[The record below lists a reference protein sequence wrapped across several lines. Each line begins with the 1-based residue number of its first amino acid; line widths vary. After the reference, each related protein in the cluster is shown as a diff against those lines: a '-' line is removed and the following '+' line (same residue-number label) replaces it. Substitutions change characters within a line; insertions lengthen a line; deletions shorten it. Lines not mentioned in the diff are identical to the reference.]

1 MKKILILLIISLVF
15 ITGCGKETKDDLSKN
30 DTKVTENNTVNNTNN
45 TNNKNENKT
54 EEKNESKPE
63 NTEKKEPSLGENMY
77 IKVSDGKIHKYTYTY
92 KEEATC
98 NKQGDEHF
106 DEVNP
111 THPYVIYGC
120 DKIKDAKGNIL
131 WGVYFYSAPDENSI
145 FYY

>member
-1 MKKILILLIISLVF
+1 MKKILLLLIISLVF
-15 ITGCGKETKDDLSKN
+15 ITGCEKETEDNLSKN
-30 DTKVTENNTVNNTNN
+30 DTNVTENKTND
-45 TNNKNENKT
+45 KNENKT
-54 EEKNESKPE
+54 ESNPE
-63 NTEKKEPSLGENMY
+63 NTEDKEPSLGENMY

-98 NKQGDEHF
+98 NKNGDEHF

>member
-1 MKKILILLIISLVF
+1 MKKILLLLIISLVF
-15 ITGCGKETKDDLSKN
+15 ITGCEKETEDNLSKN
-30 DTKVTENNTVNNTNN
+30 DTNVTENKTND
-45 TNNKNENKT
+45 KNDNKT
-54 EEKNESKPE
+54 EEKTENKPE
-63 NTEKKEPSLGENMY
+63 NTENKEPSLGENMY

-98 NKQGDEHF
+98 NKNGDEHF

>member
-1 MKKILILLIISLVF
+1 MKKILLLLIISLVF
-15 ITGCGKETKDDLSKN
+15 ITGCEKETEDNLSKN
-30 DTKVTENNTVNNTNN
+30 DTNVTENKTND
-45 TNNKNENKT
+45 KNENKT
-54 EEKNESKPE
+54 ESKPE
-63 NTEKKEPSLGENMY
+63 NTEDKEPSLGENMY

-98 NKQGDEHF
+98 NKNGDEHF